1 LPSFAASRSRWG
13 GRTMPLLEVR
23 ELIKAFGRLLAL
35 GGVDLTVRENE
46 LGERKMLAIGR
57 AILSNPELLL
67 AP

>member
-1 LPSFAASRSRWG
+1 
-13 GRTMPLLEVR
+13 MPLLEVR
-23 ELIKAFGRLLAL
+23 GLIKAFGRLLAL

-57 AILSNPELLL
+57 AILSNPKLLL